1 MRKLVMDYTED
12 LEHATLVEDFTKLK
26 LTHRQLVTL
35 TNASLVLKF
44 LSEDKRFVEC
54 IKTILGKEV
63 KTSSIMSEFV
73 KPIVQAPKRVQR
85 RRVKHEGSHDMPKKE
100 TWFTKE
106 VEATHQSKSLY
117 NVVKNI
123 EHLKLRFANQDI
135 STCVIDIRAML
146 VAYMKQDVI
155 DEGFLRTLAPDAMEK
170 YKLGS
175 RQFTMNAAGEIS
187 K

>member
-1 MRKLVMDYTED
+1 MDTGD
-12 LEHATLVEDFTKLK
+12 LEQAILIEDFTRLK

-73 KPIVQAPKRVQR
+73 KPIVQVPKRVQKR
-85 RRVKHEGSHDMPKKE
+85 RIKSESSDSSPKKE

-106 VEATHQSKSLY
+106 VEATKQSKSLY
-117 NVVKNI
+117 DTVKDT
-123 EHLKLRFANQDI
+123 EHLKLRFPNQDI

-146 VAYMKQDVI
+146 VAYMKQDDV
-155 DEGFLRTLAPDAMEK
+155 DEEFLRKLAPGAMEK
-170 YKLGS
+170 YKLRS
-175 RQFTMNAAGEIS
+175 RQFTMNASGEIS
-187 K
+187 KKTS

>member
-1 MRKLVMDYTED
+1 MDQD
-12 LEHATLVEDFTKLK
+12 LEQTVLVEDFTRLK

-73 KPIVQAPKRVQR
+73 KPIVQVPKRVQK
-85 RRVKHEGSHDMPKKE
+85 RRVKNEGSSPKKE

-106 VEATHQSKSLY
+106 VEATKRSRSLY
-117 NVVKNI
+117 EAVKHM
-123 EHLKLRFANQDI
+123 EHLKLRLPNQDV

-146 VAYMKQDVI
+146 VAYMKQDDI
-155 DEGFLRTLAPDAMEK
+155 DEEFLRKLAPEAMEK
-170 YKLGS
+170 YKLRS

-187 K
+187 KKTS